1 MIDFVKTLGAKT
13 FSLLKN
19 AKLREQ
25 VKSVFQEHIRYAL
38 YPRTKVSLC
47 GRFNAGK
54 SALINAIL
62 QTDVVISRPI
72 PSTGTITRV
81 YYNPSESFSLVK
93 IVDGTEESLPFSVEQ
108 LKDVTVKDNFNN
120 SENVKDICRVDI
132 GLANDF
138 LKGNI
143 EIYDTPGLDDS
154 DNRMTEITMTHLDHS
169 DFIIFVIDALQLK
182 DLQELLMRYYKRLG
196 KNVIFVANKMDA
208 IDENDMQDIKDLAK
222 VYFADYYNPLTFNS
236 DIFFVSAKTKDEN
249 VAKLSSYFRTFILT
263 NTDKIAKVSRLST
276 LKYELQRIYD
286 ELKCHIEDESN
297 NNKKKLLLDDR
308 RTLSSILIELKQ
320 KISTTQ
326 LS

>member
-1 MIDFVKTLGAKT
+1 MIDFVKTLEAKT
-13 FSLLKN
+13 FRLLKN
-19 AKLREQ
+19 AELREQ
-25 VKSVFQEHIRYAL
+25 VKSVFQEHVRYAL

-93 IVDGTEESLPFSVEQ
+93 IVNGAEESLPFSVEQ

-120 SENVKDICRVDI
+120 SENVKDISRVDI

-182 DLQELLMRYYKRLG
+182 DLHELLMRYYKRLG

-208 IDENDMQDIKDLAK
+208 IEENDIQEIKDLARI
-222 VYFADYYNPLTFNS
+222 YFSDYYNPLTFNS
-236 DIFFVSAKTKDEN
+236 DIFFVSAKTKDKN
-249 VAKLSSYFRTFILT
+249 VSELSFYFRKFILT
-263 NTDKIAKVSRLST
+263 NTDKIAKVSRLSI
-276 LKYELQRIYD
+276 LKYELQIIYD
-286 ELKCHIEDESN
+286 GLKCLIEDESD
-297 NNKKKLLLDDR
+297 NNKKKLLSDDR
-308 RTLSSILIELKQ
+308 RTLSTILIELKQ
-320 KISTTQ
+320 KITTTQ

>member
-1 MIDFVKTLGAKT
+1 MIDFVKTLEGKT

-25 VKSVFQEHIRYAL
+25 VKSVFQEHVRYAL

-93 IVDGTEESLPFSVEQ
+93 IVNGAEESLPFSVEQ

-132 GLANDF
+132 GLSNDF

-182 DLQELLMRYYKRLG
+182 DLHELLMRYYKRLG
-196 KNVIFVANKMDA
+196 KNVVFVANKMDA

-286 ELKCHIEDESN
+286 ELKCHIEDESD

-320 KISTTQ
+320 KITTTQ